1 MIAPVEA
8 EPADVVLDG
17 SDELVL
23 LPGRVGVIE
32 AQVAAPAELSRDAEI
47 QADRLGVADMEIAVG
62 LGREAGDDGTGAPG
76 IEIGADDVADEIP
89 ASFLGLGPG
98 HPILA
103 LVAFRSRRGARPIG
117 AAAGNPMPQLAPLSQ
132 RDGHRPRPAMG
143 ASRGRRPV
151 ARRPVGLPRPRP
163 AGK

>member
-47 QADRLGVADMEIAVG
+47 QTDRLGVADMEIAVG
-62 LGREAGDDGTGAPG
+62 LGREAGDDGAGAPG
-76 IEIGADDVADEIP
+76 IEIGADDIADEIP
-89 ASFLGLGPG
+89 ASFLGLGSG
-98 HPILA
+98 HPILSLA
-103 LVAFRSRRGARPIG
+103 AIRSRLPAPGLSGGGGKSYATIG
-117 AAAGNPMPQLAPLSQ
+117 AA
-132 RDGHRPRPAMG
+132 
-143 ASRGRRPV
+143 
-151 ARRPVGLPRPRP
+151 
-163 AGK
+163 